1 MSSEQVI
8 FWAAIVLLG
17 YTYVGYPVLLW
28 VWAALRAREPRA
40 GDLEPTVS
48 IVVVAYNEAPRIREK
63 VENLL
68 ALDYPSDRLEI
79 VLASDG
85 STDDTAAQ
93 ARRCRNAGVTVVA
106 FKARRGKSAVLNDL
120 IPEARGE
127 IVVLADARQ
136 RFEPGTLRALV
147 AQFADPK
154 VGAVSGDLILTD
166 SAESAVGEGVGF
178 YWKYEKFIRRNES
191 RIDSTVGA
199 TGAIYAIRR
208 ALFEPIPEDTLLD
221 DVLIPMRIVRRGY
234 RVLFEP
240 SARAYDQASA
250 TAGIEFERKVRTLAG
265 NFQLFA
271 RERWL
276 LNPFSNR
283 LWLQTISHKGCRL
296 LSPLCLAAAL
306 AANLFL
312 LVVQPLYRWVLAVQV
327 VFYAAAAGGYLLRN
341 AVKKHF
347 FLNVPY
353 TFCLLNWAVVT
364 GFFRLV
370 NGRQRVTWERAD
382 GYRDVTLRRGR

>member
-17 YTYVGYPVLLW
+17 YTYVGYPVLLR
-28 VWAALRAREPRA
+28 VGVALRAREPRT
-40 GDLEPTVS
+40 GGLESTVS
-48 IVVVAYNEAPRIREK
+48 VVIVAYNEAARIREK
-63 VENLL
+63 LKNLL

-85 STDDTAAQ
+85 STDGTAER
-93 ARRCRNAGVTVVA
+93 ARRYRNAGVTVVA

-120 IPEARGE
+120 IPKACGE

-136 RFEPGTLRALV
+136 RFEAGALRALV
-147 AQFADPK
+147 AGFADPD
-154 VGAVSGDLILTD
+154 VGAVSGELILTD
-166 SAESAVGEGVGF
+166 GAGSAVGEGVGF
-178 YWKYEKFIRRNES
+178 YWRYEKFIRRNES
-191 RIDSTVGA
+191 GIDSTVGA

-221 DVLIPMRIVRRGY
+221 DVLIPMRIARQGY
-234 RVLFEP
+234 RVTFEP
-240 SARAYDQASA
+240 GARAYDRTSA
-250 TAGIEFERKVRTLAG
+250 TANAEFERKVRTLAG

-296 LSPLCLAAAL
+296 LSPLCLGVAL

-312 LVVQPLYRWVLAVQV
+312 LGQPFYRWMIAAQA

-341 AVKKHF
+341 AAKKHF

-370 NGRQRVTWERAD
+370 NGRQRVTWGRAD
-382 GYRDVTLRRGR
+382 NYRDVTLRRGR